1 MQYSEIKIVEP
12 MISELRKLGGFSIVN
27 KNDNYISIRVRD
39 VSKDKCNEYYRKY
52 DLNRN
57 FICESYQDFEKVIDL
72 GEGETVECC
81 MSYNTLRDRLAISFT
96 LND

>member
-39 VSKDKCNEYYRKY
+39 VSKDKCNEYYQKY
-52 DLNRN
+52 DP
-57 FICESYQDFEKVIDL
+57 YPYHKAPDFPPAPAKHPDE
-72 GEGETVECC
+72 
-81 MSYNTLRDRLAISFT
+81 F
-96 LND
+96 